1 MRVDHLYVLP
11 ILASLDT
18 GDDMKLET
26 SRTAKALYARH
37 GGKAKTAALVQI
49 SNVSFNKFESDVLE
63 TSGDNVP
70 LGGGIEK
77 KSPEK
82 DKPTSTLD
90 DKVLEGKKEQV
101 SSKTSVGLYLVFH
114 SDGNGMVLLPEE
126 IANLVATV
134 VPEPLHESITKI
146 SLFACCVADKG
157 QGSDSIKEV
166 IGLKVDKVRKNR
178 LSGGLQIMV
187 CLLGDLAKRKIRPM
201 ICGYDIPVFAGEGPY
216 KNQEPF
222 RGIKTFADKK
232 WKKAEYSDPDI
243 YGRKLVIHAEKR
255 QSLAPLKDRDKAE
268 QGYKMLHKKVLRLN
282 AEGQI
287 AEALAG
293 WSSKD

>member
-90 DKVLEGKKEQV
+90 DKVVEIW
-101 SSKTSVGLYLVFH
+101 
-114 SDGNGMVLLPEE
+114 LLPRSP
-126 IANLVATV
+126 ALA
-134 VPEPLHESITKI
+134 LSKLI
-146 SLFACCVADKG
+146 S
-157 QGSDSIKEV
+157 
-166 IGLKVDKVRKNR
+166 
-178 LSGGLQIMV
+178 
-187 CLLGDLAKRKIRPM
+187 
-201 ICGYDIPVFAGEGPY
+201 EG
-216 KNQEPF
+216 
-222 RGIKTFADKK
+222 
-232 WKKAEYSDPDI
+232 
-243 YGRKLVIHAEKR
+243 VAEK
-255 QSLAPLKDRDKAE
+255 LE
-268 QGYKMLHKKVLRLN
+268 
-282 AEGQI
+282 
-287 AEALAG
+287 
-293 WSSKD
+293 